1 MNWGTTFIEKL
12 EKIWGYVKAM
22 MAKKND
28 SETLGLPQGQDE
40 SIPEALD
47 HDESN
52 PDKYSI
58 EKQEVIKSQSV
69 IEWVESEDVFKPTEK
84 PIQEFIRERNITPEY
99 PKVYILKDALK
110 KLEEHLKSNL
120 MVEQGGILFG
130 NAYTDP
136 TFGIYVE
143 VTAAVPAPATIGTG
157 ASLEFTPDSW
167 VGIMNHAKATH
178 PEANII
184 GWYHS
189 HPNIGVFMSGTDMRT
204 QRSFFPHP
212 WCLSIVCD
220 PVQNKIGYFLGEKAK
235 KVEPNLFKTQ
245 ETIQEP
251 VKSDTN

>member
-1 MNWGTTFIEKL
+1 MNWGTTFIKKP
-12 EKIWGYVKAM
+12 EKIWGFVKAM

-47 HDESN
+47 QDESN
-52 PDKYSI
+52 PDKYSV
-58 EKQEVIKSQSV
+58 EKQEVIKSQSM

-84 PIQEFIRERNITPEY
+84 PIQEFIQERNITPEY
-99 PKVYILKDALK
+99 PKVYILEDALK
-110 KLEEHLKSNL
+110 KLKEHLKSNL
-120 MVEQGGILFG
+120 RVEQGGILFG

-189 HPNIGVFMSGTDMRT
+189 HPDIGVFMSGTDMRT
-204 QRSFFPHP
+204 QRSFFAHP

-220 PVQNKIGYFLGEKAK
+220 PVQNKIGYFLGEEAQKVQPNFFKAQD
-235 KVEPNLFKTQ
+235 TRQ
-245 ETIQEP
+245 EAT
-251 VKSDTN
+251 KSDTN

>member
-1 MNWGTTFIEKL
+1 MNWITNFLEKL
-12 EKIWGYVKAM
+12 EKILASVKAM

-28 SETLGLPQGQDE
+28 SEPLGLPQAQENSRPEMLDQDE
-40 SIPEALD
+40 SIP
-47 HDESN
+47 DEY
-52 PDKYSI
+52 K
-58 EKQEVIKSQSV
+58 KQEVIKSQSM

-84 PIQEFIRERNITPEY
+84 PIQEFIQERNITPQY
-99 PKVYILKDALK
+99 PKVYILEDALK
-110 KLEEHLKSNL
+110 KLIEHLKSNL
-120 MVEQGGILFG
+120 RVEQGGILFG

-189 HPNIGVFMSGTDMRT
+189 HPDIGVFMSGTDMRT

-220 PVQNKIGYFLGEKAK
+220 PVQNKIGYFLGEEAQKVQPNFFKAQD
-235 KVEPNLFKTQ
+235 TRQ
-245 ETIQEP
+245 ETA
-251 VKSDTN
+251 KSDTN

>member
-1 MNWGTTFIEKL
+1 MNWITNFLEKL
-12 EKIWGYVKAM
+12 EKILASVKAM

-28 SETLGLPQGQDE
+28 SEPLGLPQAQENLRPEMLDQDE
-40 SIPEALD
+40 SIP
-47 HDESN
+47 DEY
-52 PDKYSI
+52 K
-58 EKQEVIKSQSV
+58 KQEVIKSQSM

-84 PIQEFIRERNITPEY
+84 PIQEFIRERNITPQY
-99 PKVYILKDALK
+99 PKVYILEDALK
-110 KLEEHLKSNL
+110 NLIEHLQSNL
-120 MVEQGGILFG
+120 RVEQGGILFG

-189 HPNIGVFMSGTDMRT
+189 HPDIGVFMSGTDMRT

-212 WCLSIVCD
+212 WCLSIVYD
-220 PVQNKIGYFLGEKAK
+220 PVQNKIGYFLGEKAQ
-235 KVEPNLFKTQ
+235 KVQPNLFKTQ
-245 ETIQEP
+245 DTRPEA